1 MLRPFKQLFL
11 SSILVAVFQTGS
23 SKQKFDKESFIK
35 AIQAELG
42 VTPFL
47 FALAEGITVSWFNY
61 GYHKLPPILK

>member
-42 VTPFL
+42 VTPFFVCANRGHHCQL
-47 FALAEGITVSWFNY
+47 V
-61 GYHKLPPILK
+61 